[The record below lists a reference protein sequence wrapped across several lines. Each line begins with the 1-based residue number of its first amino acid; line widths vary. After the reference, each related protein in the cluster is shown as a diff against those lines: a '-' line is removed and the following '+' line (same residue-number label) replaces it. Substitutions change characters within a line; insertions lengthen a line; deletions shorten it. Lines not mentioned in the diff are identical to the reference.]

1 MKNFEDYINSGMLEA
16 YVLGLTDS
24 KETLEVEQMAAES
37 EEILVAI
44 NRISEDFEGYLK
56 ANSVPP
62 PATAKPFIIAIIDYT
77 DRLEKGE
84 QPAFP
89 PVLHQGSRIKD
100 YAEWL
105 HRNDMILPADFR
117 DMHAKIIGYTP
128 GVITAIVWLKDVSVE
143 EIHDHEVEK
152 FLIVEGSCDIT
163 VGEEVYQLVP
173 GDYFSIPLHTHHTV
187 TVSPDVVCKIIL
199 QRVAA

>member
-1 MKNFEDYINSGMLEA
+1 MQNFEDYIKSGMLEA
-16 YVLGLTDS
+16 YVLGLTDP
-24 KETLEVEQMAAES
+24 KETLEVEQMAAEN
-37 EEILVAI
+37 EEILVEI
-44 NRISEDFEGYLK
+44 NRISEDLEGYLK
-56 ANSVPP
+56 ANAVAP
-62 PATAKPFIIAIIDYT
+62 PATAKPFLMATIDYT
-77 DRLEKGE
+77 KRLEKGE

-89 PVLHQGSRIKD
+89 PVLYEGSNIKD

-105 HRNDMILPADFR
+105 HLPDMILPADFR

-128 GVITAIVWLKDVSVE
+128 DVITAIVWLKGVSVE

>member
-44 NRISEDFEGYLK
+44 NRITEDFEGYLK
-56 ANSVPP
+56 ENAVAP
-62 PATAKPFIIAIIDYT
+62 PATAKAFLMATIDYT
-77 DRLEKGE
+77 KRLKGGE
-84 QPAFP
+84 QPTYP
-89 PVLHQGSRIKD
+89 PALQEGSNLKD

-105 HRNDMILPADFR
+105 HRSDMIIPANFR
-117 DMHAKIIGYTP
+117 DMHAKIIGYKP
-128 GVITAIVWLKDVSVE
+128 GVITAIVWLKGVSVK
-143 EIHDHEVEK
+143 EIHDHEIEK
-152 FLIVEGSCDIT
+152 FFIVEGSCDIT
-163 VGEEVYQLVP
+163 VGEEAYQFVP